1 MSTALEMLVVPKHAR
16 TLLFD
21 DPQVLAIVLRWLTGP
36 GGVAGNAQL
45 PRHGPAHRHVTPA
58 AARCHRTARRGP
70 LTPRA
75 AKPPPHRPRDTA
87 A

>member
-1 MSTALEMLVVPKHAR
+1 MPAYPARSDGRGSYAARVYGGDSPTEVMSTPLEMLVVPKSAK

-45 PRHGPAHRHVTPA
+45 
-58 AARCHRTARRGP
+58 
-70 LTPRA
+70 LTVALP
-75 AKPPPHRPRDTA
+75 TTM
-87 A
+87 